1 MIMQIKMYTK
11 YTDKYRKVIYS
22 NKKIHLLVDLYSF
35 PIIVLFQSFES
46 SYGYPLSMTS
56 RTLIKI
62 LFHLFSHFLWLETNW
77 FDYLSAF
84 TTVKRDISSLRIKVV
99 FTLLSERRNIYEICI
114 GSRQDRTDKKI
125 EERIEI
131 IVYFFRIL

>member
-1 MIMQIKMYTK
+1 MYTK